1 MGHTH
6 LLAVLGHSAH
16 ITPMEASAVQEA
28 TTLCLLTSPNQT
40 TLIIQTDS
48 DD

>member
-6 LLAVLGHSAH
+6 RQVVSGLSAH
-16 ITPMEASAVQEA
+16 IIPMEASAAQEA
-28 TTLCLLTSPNQT
+28 TTHFLRASPNQT
-40 TLIIQTDS
+40 ILIIQTDS